1 MKIESL
7 NSAYKHLTN
16 KQQKQIDVATEKI
29 NVKMLKNLDYGED
42 LLVSENVV
50 LSHYCEYEIITL
62 NIEDEWIEVFQIM
75 YDTDTNKIVI
85 EIL

>member
-16 KQQKQIDVATEKI
+16 KQQQQIDVATEKI
-29 NVKMLKNLDYGED
+29 NVAMLKSLDYGEEI
-42 LLVSENVV
+42 LVSENVV
-50 LSHYCEYEIITL
+50 LYHYCEDEIITL
-62 NIEDEWIEVFQIM
+62 NIENEWIEVFQIM